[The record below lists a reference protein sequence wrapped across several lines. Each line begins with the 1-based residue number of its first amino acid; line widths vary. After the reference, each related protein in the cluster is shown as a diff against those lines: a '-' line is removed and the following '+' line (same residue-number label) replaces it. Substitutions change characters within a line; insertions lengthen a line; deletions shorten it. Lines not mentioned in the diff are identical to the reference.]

1 MITLPGS
8 SVSRQSIAADSAPGV
23 HPPKIQRICVFC
35 GSRRGAN
42 PAFTTAGALLG
53 TLIGNAGLGLI
64 YGGGVS
70 GLMGTIATAA
80 VEAGGHVT
88 AVVPRF
94 LMEREQMHERVHE
107 LIVVEDMHARKSA
120 MCERADAFV
129 AMPGGIGTLEELVE
143 QMTWLQLGRHRK
155 PLVLVDI
162 AAFWQPLLSLLYHM
176 ESSGFLSHD
185 DFAPLICSNI
195 ESVLPLLGALTTPTL
210 RQSVPLSSSA
220 HGKRVDRQVRTEL
233 VEVGAQ
239 TSRHDV
245 YVCGASALDR

>member
-1 MITLPGS
+1 MITLPS
-8 SVSRQSIAADSAPGV
+8 SPASRPSVAVASALGA
-23 HPPKIQRICVFC
+23 HPPRIQNICVFC
-35 GSRRGAN
+35 GSRMGSN
-42 PAFTTAGALLG
+42 PVFSTAGSALG

-80 VEAGGHVT
+80 IEAGGRVT
-88 AVVPRF
+88 AIVPRF
-94 LMEREQMHERVHE
+94 LSEREQMHEGVHE

-155 PLVLVDI
+155 LVVLADI
-162 AAFWQPLLSLLYHM
+162 AAFWQPLLFLLDHM
-176 ESSGFLSHD
+176 ESSGFLPNDGLS
-185 DFAPLICSNI
+185 PLVCSDIENI
-195 ESVLPLLGALTTPTL
+195 LPLLGAATTPTP
-210 RQSVPLSSSA
+210 RRTVSLSSDA
-220 HGKRVDRQVRTEL
+220 RAQRVDRQIKTEL

-245 YVCGASALDR
+245 YVCGASALDQ